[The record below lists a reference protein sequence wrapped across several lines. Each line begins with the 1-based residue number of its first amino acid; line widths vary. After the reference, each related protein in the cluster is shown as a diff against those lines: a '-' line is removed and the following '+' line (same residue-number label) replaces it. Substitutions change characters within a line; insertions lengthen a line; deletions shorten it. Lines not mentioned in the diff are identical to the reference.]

1 MEMNIPLAEKPDH
14 VPADRVKPF
23 DYFALH
29 AKNVDYQEQL
39 RDVLRAPG
47 MPDIF
52 WTPNNTGHWV
62 ATRGYVAKKVLT
74 DNEHFSSRK
83 VLVVDAMNPVP
94 PFAPLM
100 VDPPEHTQYR
110 NLLMKAMSP
119 ASVSVLGEKARKLAI
134 ELIEGFKDRGE
145 CEFVGDFATHLPIA
159 IFMSMVNLPEQDREP
174 LTKLADTLVRGE
186 SLQEMLE
193 GTEKLNAYAKNLIA
207 ERTANPGDDLISEI
221 AKARINGEPVDLDMF
236 QGMVK
241 LLLLAGLDTVAS
253 MMGFFAAFLA
263 KNPEYRKQ
271 LIDHPETV
279 PAAVEEMLRRFPVA
293 NLAREI
299 IKDVELDGVLMKAGE
314 KILVPTVAYGLD
326 DQVFENPDKVDF
338 ARANKIHET
347 FGDGAHRCMGSMLA
361 RVELRVFI
369 EEWLKRI
376 PDFKIRDGA
385 EIVTLSGNVAGIKY
399 LPLQWDVR

>member
-1 MEMNIPLAEKPDH
+1 MEISIPPVERPAH

-23 DYFALH
+23 DYFSLH
-29 AKNVDYQEQL
+29 A
-39 RDVLRAPG
+39 RDVNYQKQLHDVLCAPG
-47 MPDIF
+47 MPDVF

-62 ATRGYVAKKVLT
+62 AARGHVAKKVLT

-83 VLVVDAMNPVP
+83 ILVVDMMNPVP

-100 VDPPEHTQYR
+100 IDPPDHTQYR

-119 ASVSVLGEKARKLAI
+119 GSVSALGEKARKLAI
-134 ELIEGFKDRGE
+134 ELIEGFKARGE

-159 IFMSMVNLPEQDREP
+159 IFMSMVNLPEKDRDP
-174 LTKLADTLVRGE
+174 LMKVADTLVRGE
-186 SLQEMLE
+186 SMLE
-193 GTEKLNAYAKNLIA
+193 IMEGTQKLNEYAQQIIA
-207 ERTANPGDDLISEI
+207 ERTVNPGNDLISELTQ
-221 AKARINGEPVDLDMF
+221 AKINGEPVQPDMIV
-236 QGMVK
+236 GMVK

-263 KNPEYRKQ
+263 ENAEYRRK
-271 LIDHPETV
+271 LLAHPENIAT
-279 PAAVEEMLRRFPVA
+279 AVEEMLRRFPVA

-299 IKDVELDGVLMKAGE
+299 IKDVEIDGVLLKAGE

-326 DQVFENPDKVDF
+326 DRVFENPETVDF
-338 ARANKIHET
+338 ERANKIHET

-376 PDFKIRDGA
+376 PDFRIKPGT
-385 EIVTLSGNVAGIKY
+385 EIFTASGNVAGIKY
-399 LPLQWDVR
+399 LPLEWEVA